1 MSASIDNLFARDG
14 FYWWVGVVEDRMDPL
29 KLGRCR
35 VRILGYHVDNKEVL
49 STEDLPWAMPMQ
61 PIFSAAISG
70 KGQTPLGPLEG
81 TWVIG
86 FFADGK
92 DMQQPIMMGTMG
104 GIPSSS
110 TTCTAQSAAETN
122 SANAQR
128 DTQGNIIY
136 DEQGNSIPVMP
147 AATAPT
153 STASGSITGTLPPLD
168 QTKLQNLMDAIA
180 FRESSSIAGGAQNY
194 DAVNRDGYVGKYQFG
209 ADALI
214 THGYVKPLVDPKTKI
229 TAQMQYAYL
238 NDSRNWTGKGDV
250 NNLDD
255 FLSNKNNA
263 QENAMYENLSFNYE
277 QLKNKGAF
285 DASLSS
291 DHTVAGYL
299 AAAHIAGAGGANQ
312 LRFGKNPSDNLG
324 TSAGEYY
331 ALGAQSQG
339 GPSDKPVAA
348 ASRNSAQSYLNTGL
362 NILRTAAGALNNPK
376 LGRPDAYED
385 PNGVYPRCTY
395 VQRQDTNKLATN
407 NDDLETTPKPAKEQT
422 RIDSVNTANG
432 ASGDWAEPPSAYNA
446 KYPYNHVKETESGHV
461 VEFDDTPNAERIHI
475 YHKTGTYVE
484 IDREGTV
491 SYKVM
496 GENYNIYSRNNRVY
510 TQGNMDVTVDGAK
523 TLLVKNTLDVEVVGK
538 TTINL
543 KDDADINVSKDLR
556 IKAQNIYMEAQQDIN
571 ITAGNYESHR
581 VGGDLSYTVSG
592 DEQHRVSGS
601 LDMDAAD
608 INLNSG
614 TANPYNADNTGLENG
629 LQGTVTESGF
639 EATGLN
645 PLPVDI
651 ANPETSIGKGMSG
664 LLGGFG
670 TGGFGLLGNALSNP
684 AIANAVAGLG
694 SGLNVLNS
702 GTLQSTL
709 AQFGGG
715 GVGGIL
721 AASGVDGLNSVLSA
735 AGLGGGIGTLVTN
748 AVSNPAIRDAISAF
762 GNIDQYISTNGLGN
776 FNKELGSLGLG
787 SLDKIISDA
796 GLNLS
801 SLVANS
807 QSVAQNGIFNAIKAS
822 GLLPKESIVAGENII
837 SNFYKF
843 GASNI
848 DVDLPKVVS
857 RITCDATEFAN
868 WTDFPEAA
876 QLSKYFNLGDVSSR
890 VTDRASQFRIQDQ
903 VSLTRY
909 DIVSN
914 LKSLSVNV
922 LDTVYEQYPNLQ
934 ISNGFK
940 PVASYFETLDENNPY
955 KDLIAAVKANVGAEA
970 ATAVEQQLDTA
981 TPFEKGQAVNLHF
994 KGATASEYYGIAQW
1008 IKNNVAFDQLR
1019 LEYTTFGNKEP
1030 WITVTYNSVI
1040 NKSPDAFDKVV
1051 TCVNGQVICN
1061 YLADLNS

>member
-1 MSASIDNLFARDG
+1 MSASVDNLFARDG

-35 VRILGYHVDNKEVL
+35 VRILGYHVDNKRAL
-49 STEDLPWAMPMQ
+49 PTEDLPWAMPMQ

-81 TWVIG
+81 TWIVG

-110 TTCTAQSAAETN
+110 TTCTAQSTAEN
-122 SANAQR
+122 NNANAQR
-128 DTQGNIIY
+128 DNQGNIIY
-136 DEQGNSIPVMP
+136 DERGNSIPVMP
-147 AATAPT
+147 AATIPGA
-153 STASGSITGTLPPLD
+153 TASGSITGTLPPLN
-168 QTKLQNLMDAIA
+168 QAKLQSLMDAIA
-180 FRESSSIAGGAQNY
+180 FRESSSIAGGIQNY
-194 DAVNRDGYVGKYQFG
+194 YTINRDGYVGKYQFG

-214 THGYVKPLVDPKTKI
+214 THGYVKPPADSKTI
-229 TAQMQYAYL
+229 INNSYL
-238 NDSRNWTGKGDV
+238 NDSRNWSGKSDV
-250 NNLDD
+250 NNVDD
-255 FLSNKNNA
+255 FLSNKNNV

-277 QLKNKGAF
+277 QLKKKGAF

-291 DHTVAGYL
+291 DHAVAGYL

-312 LRFGKNPSDNLG
+312 LRLGKNVSDNLG
-324 TSAGEYY
+324 TSAGDYY

-339 GPSDKPVAA
+339 GTADTPVAVA
-348 ASRNSAQSYLNTGL
+348 PRNSAQSGLNTAL
-362 NILRTAAGALNNPK
+362 NLLRTAAGALNNPK
-376 LGRPDAYED
+376 LGQPEAYED
-385 PNGVYPRCTY
+385 PNGVYPRCAY

-407 NDDLETTPKPAKEQT
+407 NDNLETTPKPAKEQT
-422 RIDSVNTANG
+422 RIDSVITANG
-432 ASGDWAEPPSAYNA
+432 AGGNWTEPPSAFA
-446 KYPYNHVKETESGHV
+446 ARYPYNHVKETESGHV

-475 YHKTGTYVE
+475 YHRTGTYVE
-484 IDREGTV
+484 IDREGSV

-556 IKAQNIYMEAQQDIN
+556 IKAKNIYMEAQQDIN
-571 ITAGNYESHR
+571 ITAGNYVSHK
-581 VGGDLSYTVSG
+581 VGGDLSYTVAG

-601 LDMDAAD
+601 IDMDAAD

-614 TANPYNADNTGLENG
+614 TANPFDAADTGLDTG
-629 LQGTVTESGF
+629 VLGAVTKSGF

-645 PLPVDI
+645 PLPVGI

-684 AIANAVAGLG
+684 AIANAVAGLSQG
-694 SGLNVLNS
+694 IGILNS

-709 AQFGGG
+709 GSFGGG

-721 AASGVDGLNSVLSA
+721 AAGGVDGLNSVLSA
-735 AGLGGGIGTLVTN
+735 AGLGGGISTLVAN
-748 AVSNPAIRDAISAF
+748 ATANPAIRDAISAF
-762 GNIDQYISTNGLGN
+762 GNLDQYINTNGLGN
-776 FNKELGSLGLG
+776 LNQQLGNLGLG
-787 SLDKIISDA
+787 NLDKIVSDA

-801 SLVANS
+801 SLVASS
-807 QSVAQNGIFNAIKAS
+807 QSVAQNGILNAIKSS
-822 GLLPKESIVAGENII
+822 GLLPKEAIVAGENII
-837 SNFYKF
+837 NDFYKY

-848 DVDLPKVVS
+848 DINLPKVVS

-876 QLSKYFNLGDVSSR
+876 QLSKYFNLGDVTSR
-890 VTDRASQFRIQDQ
+890 VTDVASQFRIQDQ
-903 VSLTRY
+903 ASLTRY
-909 DIVSN
+909 DIISN

-922 LDTVYEQYPNLQ
+922 LDPLYEQYPNLQ

-955 KDLIAAVKANVGAEA
+955 IDLIAAVKANVGADA
-970 ATAVEQQLDTA
+970 AESVQQQLDTA
-981 TPFEKGQAVNLHF
+981 TPFERGQAVNLHF
-994 KGATASEYYGIAQW
+994 KGAAASDYYNIARW
-1008 IKNNVAFDQLR
+1008 VKDNIAFDQLR
-1019 LEYTTFGNKEP
+1019 LEYSTFGDQEP
-1030 WITVTYNSVI
+1030 WITATYNTAI
-1040 NKSPDAFDKVV
+1040 NRSPDAFDKVV
-1051 TCVNGQVICN
+1051 TCVNGQVVCN
-1061 YLADLNS
+1061 YLADLTTT